1 MSEREGELD
10 GVLNGVRVLDFGRY
24 IAGPYCAALLADL
37 GADVIRIERIGGG
50 EDRWVAP
57 VGADGVG
64 AMYLV
69 MNRNKR
75 AMTLDPACPEG
86 REIVRRLVATA
97 DVVVANLPPEV
108 LRSLALDLDSL
119 RAVKPDIILTT
130 VTAFGA
136 GGPWS
141 HKHGFDGIGQVMAGG
156 AYLTGTPEQP
166 LRASVAWVDFGT
178 ASLSAFGTLAA
189 LMARDKTGRGQKVE
203 AALLR
208 TAVAFNNPTLVE
220 QQVVRPDRVAT
231 VNRGQTSAPSDL
243 FRTKDGWIIAY
254 AIGGPM
260 FTRWARL
267 MGEEH
272 WLTDPRFKDD
282 ISRGDNGAVVSE
294 RMGRWCA
301 ERSTAEALEI
311 LGAAK
316 IPAGPVL
323 KPQQTLDDPHIK
335 AVGFLQPTEYPGA
348 PRPAPLA
355 KVPVWLSETPGAI
368 RRRAPTLG
376 EHTDEILGE
385 LGYGRQAIAA
395 LREKGVI

>member
-1 MSEREGELD
+1 MSERDGALE
-10 GVLNGVRVLDFGRY
+10 GVLAGIRVLDFGRY

-57 VGADGVG
+57 VGDDGVG

-86 REIVRRLVATA
+86 REIVRKLVATA

-119 RAVKPDIILTT
+119 RRTKPDVILTT

-141 HKHGFDGIGQVMAGG
+141 HRHGFDGIGQVMSGA

-166 LRASVAWVDFGT
+166 LRAAVAWVDFGT
-178 ASLSAFGTLAA
+178 ASVSAFGTLAA
-189 LMARDKTGRGQKVE
+189 LMARAKTGRGQKVE

-208 TAVAFNNPTLVE
+208 TAVAFNNPALIE
-220 QQVVRPDRVAT
+220 QQVVQPNRVAT

-243 FRTKDGWIIAY
+243 FRTRDGWIIAY

-282 ISRGDNGAVVSE
+282 LARGDNGEVISKRMSE
-294 RMGRWCA
+294 WTAGRT
-301 ERSTAEALEI
+301 TAEALDALEK
-311 LGAAK
+311 AR
-316 IPAGPVL
+316 IPAGPL
-323 KPQQTLDDPHIK
+323 HSPQQALEDVHIR
-335 AVGFLQPTEYPGA
+335 AAGLLADTAYPGL

-355 KVPVWLSETPGAI
+355 PTPVDLSETPG
-368 RRRAPTLG
+368 RFRHRAPTLG
-376 EHTDEILGE
+376 EHTDAILTE
-385 LGYGRQAIAA
+385 LGYGAA
-395 LREKGVI
+395 DIDGLRARGVV